1 MKFVIKAGFVVLR
14 MRCLHMLVILNV
26 VLIPISKCEEEFG
39 SEYLKSVISKLQS
52 ERIQPSVL
60 WNSINLVHTTDG
72 TPERHD
78 TAGKI
83 VGPTPLPNVGLIIL

>member
-1 MKFVIKAGFVVLR
+1 MKAGFVVLR

-26 VLIPISKCEEEFG
+26 VSIPTSKCEEEVG
-39 SEYLKSVISKLQS
+39 SEYLKSVISNLQN
-52 ERIQPSVL
+52 ERIQSSVL

-72 TPERHD
+72 GPEHHD

-83 VGPTPLPNVGLIIL
+83 MGPTPHPIVGLIIL

>member
-1 MKFVIKAGFVVLR
+1 MKFVMKAGFVVLR

-26 VLIPISKCEEEFG
+26 MSIPRSKCEEEVG

-60 WNSINLVHTTDG
+60 WNSINLAHTTDG
-72 TPERHD
+72 TPEHHD
-78 TAGKI
+78 IAGKI
-83 VGPTPLPNVGLIIL
+83 MGPTPLTIVGLIIL